1 MKKILLLLALVFII
15 GCQEDFKT
23 TFDRFEDISKEYDTS
38 FFTERLNG
46 SEVGLNKIQPLIN
59 EIEAVKVEENVSVR
73 FKEARINM
81 LKSQLYWQLAMD
93 IGLVGRADDGFRC
106 SEKQHLDKAGDY
118 YNKTHYYGLKAY
130 NELDLLLRDFPEHWD
145 TIGIRENRT
154 FFYDSPIFWAG
165 ERARYNRELYIEIC
179 TGKLNPNEL
188 PMMNSS
194 KDL

>member
-1 MKKILLLLALVFII
+1 MKKLLLLLALVFII
-15 GCQEDFKT
+15 GCQEEFEA
-23 TFDRFEDISKEYDTS
+23 TFNKFEKISSKYDTS

-46 SEVGLNKIQPLIN
+46 SEVELSKIQPLIN
-59 EIEAVKVEENVSVR
+59 EIEDVKVDENVSIR

-106 SEKQHLDKAGDY
+106 SEKPFLDKAGDY
-118 YNKTHYYGLKAY
+118 YNKTYYYGLSAY
-130 NELDLLLRDFPEHWD
+130 NELDLLLRDFPEYWD

-165 ERARYNRELYIEIC
+165 ERARHNRELYVKIC
-179 TGKLNPNEL
+179 SGKLNLSEVPV
-188 PMMNSS
+188 MNSS